1 MDIAQL
7 QHGTVVRS
15 HDVDTTSARERQR
28 QRRLWKLVVAL
39 GIPTVWFWWRE
50 LSGNPVR
57 PGLPAIIRQSPELAL
72 LVVLMSV
79 MMLLMLVPYIGAG
92 RSPHTLLRPE
102 DSTVRLTDVV
112 GAKATTREA
121 VDTLNIFLNH
131 ETFRS
136 RMGGSARRG
145 LLFEGPP
152 GTGKTHLAK
161 ALAAEAGVPFLF
173 VSASEFQSMFYGQTN
188 RKVRT
193 FFKALRKAA
202 RAEGGA
208 IGFIE
213 EFDAIGAAR
222 SGMGVGNSREGGVG
236 IVNELL
242 VQMQSFELP
251 TFGQR
256 CRGGIIDRVNRLLPA
271 ARQFRRPAL
280 QQANVL
286 VIAATNR
293 AADLDPALLRPGRFD
308 RTIHFDLPPR
318 ADRLEI
324 ADYYL
329 QRKRHES
336 GVSAAFVADLT
347 AGYTPV
353 RIEKLLDEALVVAL
367 RDGREAMSRDD
378 IVTAQL
384 VTEIGV
390 SHDVGYHPDERRRIA
405 VHEAGHALVAALTGR
420 DVRVASILRRS
431 GSLGLVAHGEF
442 EERYLK
448 TPTEASDLMAVAL
461 AGRAAEIQEF
471 GEASSGI
478 ASDLAAA
485 TNIAAQLVGM
495 LGAGGS
501 LLSLEAAHVPGAG
514 NLVAKVFHDEQAR
527 EKADEF
533 MNNAAARAACAV
545 LEHRRALL
553 ALADALCDC
562 DELSGDEVHAIVAA
576 AVAS

>member
-57 PGLPAIIRQSPELAL
+57 PGLPAIIRESPELAL

-92 RSPHTLLRPE
+92 RSPHTVLRPE
-102 DSTVRLTDVV
+102 DSTVRLADVV

-131 ETFRS
+131 QTFRNE
-136 RMGGSARRG
+136 MGGTARRG

-256 CRGGIIDRVNRLLPA
+256 IRGSLTDRANRLLPP
-271 ARQFRRPAL
+271 ARQLRRPAL

-324 ADYYL
+324 AGYYL
-329 QRKRHES
+329 QRKRHDS

-367 RDGREAMSRDD
+367 RDGRQAMTRDD
-378 IVTAQL
+378 IVAAQL

-420 DVRVASILRRS
+420 DVKVASILRRS

-448 TPTEASDLMAVAL
+448 TPAEATDLMAVAL

-514 NLVAKVFHDEQAR
+514 NLVAKVFHDEKAR
-527 EKADEF
+527 EKADEL
-533 MNNAAARAACAV
+533 MNNAADRAACAL

-562 DELSGDEVHAIVAA
+562 DELNGDDVHAIVAA